1 MTANT
6 HGSAAARR
14 ARWCGVARLPA
25 VACALLLA
33 ACAHAPPQPQH
44 APRHAPQPG
53 RSPLAQWLPSPNFDA
68 RRPVLVVLH
77 ATEQDSVERSLHTLR
92 TRNRG
97 GRVSAHYLVARDGR
111 IFQLV
116 DDLDRAWH
124 AGAGRWGTIGNLNA
138 ASIGIELDNDGRSAF
153 PDAQLEALL
162 RLLADVTAR
171 HRIDPRALIAH
182 GDMAPARKRD
192 PSHLFPWRRLAEAGF
207 GIWPQ
212 PPLPEPPPGFD
223 PVLALRLLG
232 YPTDDLPAAVR
243 AFHRRFR
250 GIDDGDDPGAA
261 LDAEDARILH
271 ALTRPD
277 PRN

>member
-1 MTANT
+1 MRT
-6 HGSAAARR
+6 
-14 ARWCGVARLPA
+14 RLLLQSPL
-25 VACALLLA
+25 LLLA
-33 ACAHAPPQPQH
+33 LLAGCTHAPLAVEPS
-44 APRHAPQPG
+44 PG

-77 ATEQDSVERSLHTLR
+77 ATEQDSVERSLLTLR

-124 AGAGRWGTIGNLNA
+124 AGAGRWGAIGNLNA

-153 PDAQLEALL
+153 PDAQVEALL

-182 GDMAPARKRD
+182 GDMAPSRKRD
-192 PSHLFPWRRLAEAGF
+192 PNHLFPWKRLAEAGF

-212 PPLPEPPPGFD
+212 RPLAEPPPGFD
-223 PVLALRLLG
+223 PALALRLLG
-232 YPTDDLPAAVR
+232 YPVDDLPAAVR

-250 GIDDGDDPGAA
+250 GIEEGDDPAAA
-261 LDAEDARILH
+261 LDAEDARILY
-271 ALTRPD
+271 ALTMRQ
-277 PRN
+277 